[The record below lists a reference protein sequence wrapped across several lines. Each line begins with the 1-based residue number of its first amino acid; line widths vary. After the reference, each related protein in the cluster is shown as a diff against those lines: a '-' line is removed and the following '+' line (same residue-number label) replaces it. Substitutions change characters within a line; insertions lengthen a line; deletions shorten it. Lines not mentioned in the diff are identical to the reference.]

1 MFRRVV
7 GAVFLIGLLTG
18 CAVGNKVDYRAQ
30 SVSLNTGSEKSIA
43 LGVHDQRPYVLSGN
57 KAPQFV
63 GIQRG
68 GYGNPF
74 DVETE
79 SGGPLAQ
86 DFATSIS
93 SALTRSGATV
103 TAKAY
108 PHSASNAA
116 VRKELLS
123 LNADRFLLIS
133 YREWKTDSFMNT
145 SLHYNI
151 TAQVLQ
157 PDGTVVAENHLSGK
171 DRISGSVMGD
181 QTNSSSSVPAAVSR
195 KLQLLLSNKEIVDA
209 IQ

>member
-1 MFRRVV
+1 MLSKFFS
-7 GAVFLIGLLTG
+7 AIFLTALLAG

-57 KAPQFV
+57 KTPQFV

-74 DVETE
+74 NVGTE
-79 SGGPLAQ
+79 SGAPLAQ
-86 DFATSIS
+86 DFATAIS

-103 TAKAY
+103 TANAY
-108 PHSASNAA
+108 PHTASSDT
-116 VRKELLS
+116 VTKQLLS
-123 LNADRFLLIS
+123 VNAEKFLLIS
-133 YREWKTDSFMNT
+133 YKEWKTDSLMNT
-145 SLHYNI
+145 SLHYDI

-157 PDGTVVAENHLSGK
+157 SDGAIAAEKNLSGK

-181 QTNSSSSVPAAVSR
+181 QTNSSSSVPAAFSR
-195 KLQLLLSNKEIVDA
+195 KLQLLLGDKDIIA
-209 IQ
+209 ALQ

>member
-1 MFRRVV
+1 MFSKVAS
-7 GAVFLIGLLTG
+7 AVFLVSLLAG
-18 CAVGNKVDYRAQ
+18 CAIGNKVDYRAQ

-57 KAPQFV
+57 KNPQFV

-74 DVETE
+74 NVSTE

-93 SALTRSGATV
+93 NALTRSGAKV
-103 TAKAY
+103 NAKAY
-108 PHSASNAA
+108 PHSASNDA
-116 VRKELLS
+116 VTKQLL
-123 LNADRFLLIS
+123 AVDAERFLLIS
-133 YREWKTDSFMNT
+133 YKEWKTDSFLNT
-145 SLHYNI
+145 SLHYDI

-157 PDGTVVAENHLSGK
+157 SDGTVVAENHLSGEDK
-171 DRISGSVMGD
+171 ISGSVMGD

-195 KLQLLLSNKEIVDA
+195 KLQLLLGDKDIVA
-209 IQ
+209 ALQ